1 MASVRPLSHL
11 RDCPIMSRMNR
22 PHEVVVYSRANCHL
36 CHEAV
41 SLLEQFGL
49 RPAIVD
55 VDGEEE
61 LRRRYGDM
69 VPVVVIDGVERF
81 RGHLDARLLRRIL
94 K

>member
-1 MASVRPLSHL
+1 
-11 RDCPIMSRMNR
+11 MSGMDRS
-22 PHEVVVYSRANCHL
+22 HEVVVYSRANCHL

-49 RPAIVD
+49 RPTIAD
-55 VDGEEE
+55 VDGDEE
-61 LRRRYGDM
+61 LRRRYGEA

-81 RGHLDARLLRRIL
+81 RGRVDTRLLNRIL